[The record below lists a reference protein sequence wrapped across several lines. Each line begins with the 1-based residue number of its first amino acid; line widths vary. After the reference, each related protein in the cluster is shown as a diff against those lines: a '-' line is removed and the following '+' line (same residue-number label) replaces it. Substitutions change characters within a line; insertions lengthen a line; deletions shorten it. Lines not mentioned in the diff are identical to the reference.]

1 MSTDETDYT
10 DEFVGGLELMWGEG
24 FLSPG
29 GAEEVALITRGL
41 DLHDKEI
48 LDVGSGLG
56 GPAICLASQY
66 GAGHVTGID
75 IDPLNVERANNNAVK
90 SGVTDKLLFNT
101 VEAGGFPFADESF
114 DIVFS
119 KDSIIEA
126 PNKEEILSES
136 FRVLRPDGWLAI
148 GDWFC
153 GLAAFTPEM
162 EEWLTQVGLTLEMT
176 TIEDAV
182 DQLQRIGFR
191 DVQISDRNKWYQEY
205 SKQEVE
211 RMSGEDRQKFDQLLG
226 EDETAAWIKATS
238 LKSKAVAQGQL
249 RPGHLRARKP

>member
-1 MSTDETDYT
+1 MSTAETDYT
-10 DEFVGGLELMWGEG
+10 DEFAGGLELMWGDG

-41 DLHDKEI
+41 DLYDKEI

-66 GAGHVTGID
+66 GADHVTGID
-75 IDPLNVERANNNAVK
+75 IDPLNVERAIKNAAK
-90 SGVTDKLLFNT
+90 SGVTDKLFFNT
-101 VEAGGFPFADESF
+101 VEAGRFPFADNSF

-136 FRVLRPDGWLAI
+136 FRVLRSNGWLAI

-153 GLAAFTPEM
+153 GSAAFTPEM
-162 EEWLTQVGLTLEMT
+162 EEWLTQVGVTLEMT
-176 TIEDAV
+176 TIEEAA
-182 DQLQRIGFR
+182 DQLQKIGFR
-191 DVQISDRNKWYQEY
+191 DVQIADRNKWYQEY

-211 RMSGEDRQKFDQLLG
+211 RMSGEDRQKFEQLLG
-226 EDETAAWIKATS
+226 EDETAAWIKATN